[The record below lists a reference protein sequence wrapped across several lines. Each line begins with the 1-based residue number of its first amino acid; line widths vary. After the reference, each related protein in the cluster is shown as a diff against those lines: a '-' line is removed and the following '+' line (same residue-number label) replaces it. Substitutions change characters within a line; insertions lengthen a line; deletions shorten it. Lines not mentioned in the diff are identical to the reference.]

1 MTPDEMDEVVT
12 EFLVESHENIDALD
26 RALLVLESNPGD
38 RETLSAIFRS
48 IHTIKGASGFLG
60 FDRLTSLTHV
70 AESLLSGLRDGTL
83 TLTPQAT
90 SALFSTVDAVRTM
103 LRTIESQGDDGTDD
117 YAALAAEL
125 SRLQHPEA
133 APVVAEPA
141 EAESASEGP
150 DAVEPAPDEP
160 VTAPAE
166 PVAAAPAEPVA
177 AAPAEPVAA
186 PVGPVTVGPVA
197 VGPVV
202 AVPAP
207 APVVAAVPVEAVA
220 PVVAAAEPDA
230 VPVADDAE
238 GDSGS
243 PAGRQGAPEVPAL
256 DQVGAASA
264 STIRVGVSLLDKL
277 MNLVGELVLA
287 RNQIL
292 QCTTGQT
299 DATFTATAQRLN
311 LITTELQEGVMK
323 TRMQPIG
330 TIWNKFPRV
339 VRDLSLICGK
349 QIRLDME
356 GAETELD
363 RTLIEAI
370 TDPLTHL
377 VRNAVDHG
385 VESAEARTAAGKSAQ
400 GRLSLRAYHEGGH
413 VNIEIADDGAGIDV
427 SRVREKARAKG
438 LLRGGDEG
446 RMSERELMGL
456 IFAPGFSTAPAVTDI
471 SGRGVG
477 LDVVKTNI
485 ERIGGTVDVT
495 SERGVGTTFRV
506 KIPLTLAIIPA
517 LIVTTGGDRYA
528 IPQVNLV
535 ELVRLKDE
543 LSSSAIE
550 YVHGVPVHRL
560 RGNLLPL
567 VDLAGELGLRDPAST
582 GLGRDG
588 TVSIVVLQALDR
600 QFGLVVDD
608 ISDTEE
614 IVVKPLGQQ
623 LKQVETFAGATIM
636 GDGRVALILD
646 VMGVAH
652 RAGVVSEV
660 SERAGDEK
668 ASAADGADG
677 AQTETLL
684 VVGVGGRR
692 RMAIHLSAVNRLEEF
707 DEAELERA
715 GGTEVVQYR
724 GRILPLI
731 RVGSLVDGPLESSG
745 SDRLQV
751 VVHDDGRET
760 VGLVV
765 DQILDIVEETVLL
778 DRGRPGRGLLGSAI
792 VQGRVTDVVDVPA
805 LVAMVTGRPAALVV
819 AA

>member
-26 RALLVLESNPGD
+26 RALLVLEQNPGD

-70 AESLLSGLRDGTL
+70 AESLLSGLRDGVL
-83 TLTPQAT
+83 ALTPGCTA
-90 SALFSTVDAVRTM
+90 ALFATVDAVRTM
-103 LRTIESQGDDGTDD
+103 LRTIEAQGNDGTED
-117 YAALAAEL
+117 YGSLVAEL
-125 SRLQHPEA
+125 SRLQDP
-133 APVVAEPA
+133 
-141 EAESASEGP
+141 
-150 DAVEPAPDEP
+150 
-160 VTAPAE
+160 
-166 PVAAAPAEPVA
+166 
-177 AAPAEPVAA
+177 EPVAA
-186 PVGPVTVGPVA
+186 PEATMEPEPVA
-197 VGPVV
+197 EPE
-202 AVPAP
+202 P
-207 APVVAAVPVEAVA
+207 
-220 PVVAAAEPDA
+220 AAAPESAAPKSDTEA
-230 VPVADDAE
+230 AE
-238 GDSGS
+238 SV
-243 PAGRQGAPEVPAL
+243 EVPGPASAR
-256 DQVGAASA
+256 DGVGTASA

-292 QCTTGQT
+292 QCTTGQV

-339 VRDLSLICGK
+339 VRDLSLTCGK
-349 QIRLDME
+349 DIRLDME

-385 VESAEARTAAGKSAQ
+385 VETPEARAAAGKPAQ

-413 VNIEIADDGAGIDV
+413 VNIEIADDGSGIDV
-427 SRVREKARAKG
+427 DRVRDKARAKG
-438 LLRGGDEG
+438 LLRGGEEG

-456 IFAPGFSTAPAVTDI
+456 IFSPGFSTAATITDI

-485 ERIGGTVDVT
+485 ERIGGTVDVS
-495 SERGVGTTFRV
+495 SERGSGTTFRV

-517 LIVTTGGDRYA
+517 LIITSGGDRYA

-543 LSSSAIE
+543 HSSAGVE
-550 YVHGVPVHRL
+550 YVHGAPVHRL

-567 VDLAGELGLRDPAST
+567 VDLAGELGVREGGSV

-588 TVSIVVLQALDR
+588 TINIVVLQALDR
-600 QFGLVVDD
+600 QFGLVVDE

-614 IVVKPLGQQ
+614 IVVKPLGPQ

-646 VMGVAH
+646 VMGLAH
-652 RAGVVSEV
+652 RSRVVSEV
-660 SERAGDEK
+660 SERAGDD
-668 ASAADGADG
+668 ASGPTEGSESAGS
-677 AQTETLL
+677 ETLL
-684 VVGVGGRR
+684 VVGIGGRR

-707 DEAELERA
+707 DPASVELA
-715 GGTEVVQYR
+715 GETEVVQYR

-731 RVGSLVDGPLESSG
+731 RVASLLGPGESAEAPA
-745 SDRLQV
+745 DRLQV

-765 DQILDIVEETVLL
+765 DHILDIVEEKVVLSSA
-778 DRGRPGRGLLGSAI
+778 PSTPGLLGSAI
-792 VQGRVTDVVDVPA
+792 IQGRVTDVIDVPA
-805 LVAMVTGRPAALVV
+805 LVSVVGGRMAGIVV